1 MIQLLPKDESW
12 VKGYLKLGFGGAHS
26 ESNPRLMYS
35 LACFQQI
42 CLLWRDSV
50 HARLKGRMVRAL

>member
-1 MIQLLPKDESW
+1 M
-12 VKGYLKLGFGGAHS
+12 KGYLKLGFGGAHS